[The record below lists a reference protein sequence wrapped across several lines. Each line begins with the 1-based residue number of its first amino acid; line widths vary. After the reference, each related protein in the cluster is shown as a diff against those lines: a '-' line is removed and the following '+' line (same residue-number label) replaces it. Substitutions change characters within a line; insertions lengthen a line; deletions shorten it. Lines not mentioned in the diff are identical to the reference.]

1 MFSFLVR
8 TVDAA
13 EMGRWVFS
21 LAHQSKDIPQL
32 AEELFSEM
40 SLPIGLER
48 FRTEFMHL
56 RLFVAD
62 YAMAS
67 AAIRDPKVSK
77 VREAYMEWIGQM
89 AKHQE
94 NPAAVLYDVRTRFQR
109 YGQAAS
115 DANHNG
121 PAFAVAVEF
130 LEFCGDTNRAK
141 DIGEV
146 IAVTSHVKAT
156 LRMVADVLKLRK
168 IA

>member
-1 MFSFLVR
+1 MFSFLAR

-13 EMGRWVFS
+13 EMGKWVFA
-21 LAHQSKDIPQL
+21 LAYQSKDIPQF
-32 AEELFSEM
+32 AESLFSEM

-67 AAIRDPKVSK
+67 VEIRDPKIGK

-94 NPAAVLYDVRTRFQR
+94 NPVGVLYDVRTRFQR
-109 YGQAAS
+109 YSQAAN

-121 PAFAVAVEF
+121 PAVAIAVEF
-130 LEFCGDTNRAK
+130 LEFCGDTNRVK
-141 DIGEV
+141 DISEV
-146 IAVTSHVKAT
+146 IDITSHVAAM
-156 LRMVADVLKLRK
+156 LRAVADVLKSRK